1 MEFVCTKRDNFLQP
15 LQIVHGIVERK
26 VNQPILSNIVI
37 RKEGKDIVLVSS
49 DGEMQIVTQAPIG
62 RGSEDAATTVAARK
76 LAEIIRSLPESGE
89 IRLTLSDKRLTV
101 LSGKSPR

>member
-37 RKEGKDIVLVSS
+37 RKE
-49 DGEMQIVTQAPIG
+49 EA
-62 RGSEDAATTVAARK
+62 
-76 LAEIIRSLPESGE
+76 
-89 IRLTLSDKRLTV
+89 
-101 LSGKSPR
+101 